1 MDVLE
6 IFKDSPKARRVAAG
20 EVLFRRG
27 DAANEMYVVLE
38 GQVDVSLDGRLVE
51 SLPPGSILGEMG
63 IVDHSP
69 RSADA
74 VAASDAKIEVI
85 DRDWFCTLIKRAP
98 QFGLHVMS
106 VMAARLRRHMQQAA

>member
-63 IVDHSP
+63 IVDQGP

-74 VAASDAKIEVI
+74 IAATDARIEVI
-85 DRDWFCTLIKRAP
+85 DKAWFCTLIKRAP
-98 QFGLHVMS
+98 EFGLHVMS
-106 VMAARLRRHMQQAA
+106 VMAERLRRHMQQVA